1 MKFCSQCGAAVER
14 RVPEGDS
21 LPRYVCPS
29 CATIHYTNPKI
40 VVGCLPEWEGKILL
54 CRRAIQPRHG
64 LWTLPAG
71 FLEDN
76 ETTLEGARRETLEEA
91 GARVEI
97 AGLYALFNL
106 PHVNQVYV
114 MYRARLLDLDFGP
127 GPESLDVKLIEES
140 QMPWEQMAF
149 EVITQTLKLYWQ
161 DRRHGTFGTWAG
173 DVIRLPG
180 GERRFDTRLLRRE

>member
-1 MKFCSQCGAAVER
+1 
-14 RVPEGDS
+14 
-21 LPRYVCPS
+21 
-29 CATIHYTNPKI
+29 
-40 VVGCLPEWEGKILL
+40 
-54 CRRAIQPRHG
+54 
-64 LWTLPAG
+64 
-71 FLEDN
+71 
-76 ETTLEGARRETLEEA
+76 
-91 GARVEI
+91 
-97 AGLYALFNL
+97 
-106 PHVNQVYV
+106 
-114 MYRARLLDLDFGP
+114 RLLDLDFGP